1 MAIAA
6 PQPRVLADVVAQT
19 WVRNLVL
26 VAGGTAFVGLSAQ
39 IAIPL
44 PFTPVPLTL
53 QTFAVLLTGAAL
65 GSLRGVLSMTLYAVA
80 GIAGVPWF
88 AEGSSGFSAPSFGY
102 ILGFILAAFI
112 VGRIAEHGAT
122 RSVARTAGLMV
133 VGNLVIYAV
142 GVTWLKV
149 ALGVDWASRR
159 PRRTSTP
166 SSVAPESTR
175 GSVARWCSPRCRSR
189 GSRWRSPSSTERHRW
204 PEHGLPR

>member
-6 PQPRVLADVVAQT
+6 PQPRVIGDVFAQS
-19 WVRNLVL
+19 WARSLVL
-26 VAGGTAFVGLSAQ
+26 VVGGAAFVGLAAQ

-65 GSLRGVLSMTLYAVA
+65 GSLRGVLAMTLYAVA

-88 AEGSSGFSAPSFGY
+88 AEGSSGFAAPSFGY

-112 VGRIAEHGAT
+112 VGRLAEHGAT
-122 RSVARTAGLMV
+122 RRVGRSIGLMV

-142 GVTWLKV
+142 GVTWLKFAIGSDWATAI
-149 ALGVDWASRR
+149 ALGL
-159 PRRTSTP
+159 TP
-166 SSVAPESTR
+166 FLIGDAIKI
-175 GSVARWCSPRCRSR
+175 AAAA
-189 GSRWRSPSSTERHRW
+189 
-204 PEHGLPR
+204 GLLPLTWTGLRKAGLTA

>member
-1 MAIAA
+1 MALAT
-6 PQPRVLADVVAQT
+6 PQPRVLADTIPAA
-19 WVRNLVL
+19 WVRNVVL
-26 VAGGTAFVGLSAQ
+26 VVGAAAFVAVCAQ

-53 QTFAVLLTGAAL
+53 QTFAVLLAGAAL
-65 GSLRGVLSMTLYAVA
+65 GSLRGVLAMTLYAVA
-80 GIAGVPWF
+80 GMAGVPWF

-149 ALGVDWASRR
+149 AIDVDWATAIALGLTPFLIGDAIKIAAAAGLLPLTWTGRR
-159 PRRTSTP
+159 K
-166 SSVAPESTR
+166 A
-175 GSVARWCSPRCRSR
+175 
-189 GSRWRSPSSTERHRW
+189 
-204 PEHGLPR
+204 GLTQ

>member
-19 WVRNLVL
+19 WVRNVVL
-26 VAGGTAFVGLSAQ
+26 VVGGAAFVGLSAQ
-39 IAIPL
+39 VVIPL

-53 QTFAVLLTGAAL
+53 QTFAVLLAGAAL
-65 GSLRGVLSMTLYAVA
+65 GSMRGVLAMLVYAVV

-102 ILGFILAAFI
+102 IVGFILAAFV

-122 RSVARTAGLMV
+122 RSVTRTAGLMV

-142 GVTWLKV
+142 GVTWLKFS
-149 ALGVDWASRR
+149 LGVDWATAVALGLTPFLIGDAIKIAAAAGLLPATWKGLRKAGF
-159 PRRTSTP
+159 TS
-166 SSVAPESTR
+166 
-175 GSVARWCSPRCRSR
+175 
-189 GSRWRSPSSTERHRW
+189 
-204 PEHGLPR
+204 